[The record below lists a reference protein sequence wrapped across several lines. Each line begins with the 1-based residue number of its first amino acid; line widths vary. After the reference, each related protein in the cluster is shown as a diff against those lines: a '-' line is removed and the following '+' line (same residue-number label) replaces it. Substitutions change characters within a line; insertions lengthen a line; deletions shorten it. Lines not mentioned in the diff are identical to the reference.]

1 MTFVRTLAIAGLGLG
16 FAVAANAAALRSD
29 VSLAGDVMHCGSCGK
44 DKKECPKDGDK
55 KGGEKKECPKQQ
67 FRSGEYLADTM
78 SGCGSCGKDKKDG
91 EKKECPKEGDKKTS
105 TMSNLGEC
113 NKDKKECPKDK
124 DKDKQTADNEKKDG
138 ECPSGGCGKKKQ
150 G

>member
-1 MTFVRTLAIAGLGLG
+1 MMTFVRILSIAGLGVG
-16 FAVAANAAALRSD
+16 FAVAANAAAVRPD
-29 VSLAGDVMHCGSCGK
+29 VSLQGDLMHCGSCGK

-55 KGGEKKECPKQQ
+55 KECPKKQ
-67 FRSGEYLADTM
+67 FRTDDCQAEVM
-78 SGCGSCGKDKKDG
+78 NCGSCGKDKKDG
-91 EKKECPKEGDKKTS
+91 DKKECPKDGDKKTS

-124 DKDKQTADNEKKDG
+124 DKDKQTADNEKKEG

-150 G
+150 S